1 MMIELSELQKQLY
14 NQLLIDVAQTVA
26 HPHTTILTHDKL
38 RAYVILDKTSND
50 MFALEYLYST
60 FTEKEQ
66 EQIKLIP

>member
-1 MMIELSELQKQLY
+1 MTQLSKEQQQIYDEL
-14 NQLLIDVAQTVA
+14 LLDVAQTVA

-50 MFALEYLYST
+50 IFALKYLYST

>member
-1 MMIELSELQKQLY
+1 MTKPSKEQQQIY
-14 NQLLIDVAQTVA
+14 DALLFDVAQTIA
-26 HPHTTILTHDKL
+26 HPHTTITAHDKL
-38 RAYVILDKTSND
+38 RAYVVLDKTSND

>member
-1 MMIELSELQKQLY
+1 MTELSKEQQQIY
-14 NQLLIDVAQTVA
+14 DALLLDVAETVA
-26 HPHTTILTHDKL
+26 HPHQTITTHDKL

-66 EQIKLIP
+66 EQIRLIP